1 MGRVSKLMQHCE
13 QGERRIG
20 GGADERSV
28 KGEQNEAV
36 EVGGETKDSQEAPGE
51 RGTRGSRLLD

>member
-1 MGRVSKLMQHCE
+1 MQHCE